1 MDAGIVRGHLV
12 RQRRDE
18 LLTLKEFADL
28 VRVHH
33 RTLRKRIR
41 AGALPGAIRVGGQW
55 RIDIAIALTPAAGA
69 QPSA

>member
-1 MDAGIVRGHLV
+1 
-12 RQRRDE
+12 
-18 LLTLKEFADL
+18 
-28 VRVHH
+28 
-33 RTLRKRIR
+33 LRKRIR